1 MYIVIIG
8 CGRLGSSLAMDFS
21 KEGHDVV
28 IIDNDKDNL
37 ERLGSGFNGRRIKG
51 VEIDNYTLIEAGI
64 DYAEIFLA
72 VTSDDNINIM
82 ACEIAKNI
90 HRVKKVIARNVEP
103 SREFIYRKLGIECIS
118 TVKIV
123 GSEIK
128 NIIHRDVK

>member
-8 CGRLGSSLAMDFS
+8 CGRLGSSLAMEFS
-21 KEGHDVV
+21 KEGQDVV
-28 IIDNDKDNL
+28 VIDNVEENL

-64 DYAEIFLA
+64 DYADVFLA
-72 VTSDDNINIM
+72 VTPDDNINIM
-82 ACEIAKNI
+82 ACEIAKDI
-90 HRVKKVIARNVEP
+90 HGVKKVIARNVEP

-128 NIIHRDVK
+128 NKINGVK